1 ELNRT
6 ALREIGADLTWVDS
20 DSGRLIGTQIG
31 GGTVH
36 GSGIVG
42 PAGGLLTNRSPVR
55 TFFDTSPATTV
66 FGIFEGTDF
75 EVLLRALRRTSL
87 PTILAEPNLVA
98 LNGQAANFLAGGEFP
113 VPIPQ
118 TSTGGAGT
126 SVTVTFKEF
135 GVRLGFLPYIRDDDV
150 IRLTVDPEV

>member
-1 ELNRT
+1 MPKPGEPPPPEEQVRQASLQLPYPPGDGLRDGALAAAASGLYVSPELGRVAAAQATVVEPRIINLLRVPGPQQALLKVRVAELNRT

-75 EVLLRALRRTSL
+75 EVL
-87 PTILAEPNLVA
+87 
-98 LNGQAANFLAGGEFP
+98 
-113 VPIPQ
+113 
-118 TSTGGAGT
+118 
-126 SVTVTFKEF
+126 
-135 GVRLGFLPYIRDDDV
+135 
-150 IRLTVDPEV
+150 